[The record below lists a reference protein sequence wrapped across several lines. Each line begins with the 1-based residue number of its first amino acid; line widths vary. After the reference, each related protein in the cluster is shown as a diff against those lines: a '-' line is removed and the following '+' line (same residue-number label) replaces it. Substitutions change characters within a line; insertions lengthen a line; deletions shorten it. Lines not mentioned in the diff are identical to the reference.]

1 MQSLLCPS
9 SDKVLFVYSVTCIRD
24 ADGHFTCL
32 LKNNYKLG
40 NISDVLKWTQFFCAY
55 HRNDIPCPDYS
66 CVPSNTTSKNNYLS
80 VVFTTKCCS
89 LFSDGL
95 QVVNLLLPKRN
106 HCLEF
111 ASSHIICKMSINRI

>member
-40 NISDVLKWTQFFCAY
+40 NISDVLNGHNSSVPTTGTIY
-55 HRNDIPCPDYS
+55 HVQITLVFRVTRLQKI
-66 CVPSNTTSKNNYLS
+66 TTCL
-80 VVFTTKCCS
+80 
-89 LFSDGL
+89 LFSL
-95 QVVNLLLPKRN
+95 QNVVACFLTVFR
-106 HCLEF
+106 
-111 ASSHIICKMSINRI
+111 